1 MSANLVA
8 TLFMLFIF
16 LGCQPKK
23 VGILTV
29 NSVNDPSAYDNTPF
43 AYDITPQNINEDTET
58 DWIYLNYSDPEND
71 QITECH
77 ISNRHYLSIT
87 EDCICSGGICKV
99 KLMPSSNYFG
109 PVSFDYS
116 VTANNLTSPLAHASF
131 TVLAAQ
137 DFPVAYDLNIS
148 MIENK
153 AFLLS
158 EYVSE
163 GTLSKP
169 DLSGYDP
176 DGDVVT
182 CEPVTPPTNHS
193 SYLVNPNCSF
203 KYTPLVDYD
212 GLDSFTFRVK
222 DPQGNYSAAKT
233 VKIDIKKYNEAP
245 TANPASLTTYSNK
258 PLPITLTGSDPNGDQ
273 LIFYIVNQPTN
284 GTLYGTGANILY
296 SPNINYF
303 GSDSFTFMVSDI
315 FLNSVPVTVSIN
327 VLKSTLYLSPAG
339 SDITGIISDPT
350 KPFQTAQGA
359 VNAAI
364 AFAPS
369 SFKPLVIEVSPGTYG
384 NILLTTHFGS
394 YVTWVGATGATPL
407 NTIFGNI
414 VADGTNGADGT
425 ATVGDWNGKNGTDG
439 RTITFETDFSM
450 TFGNVNANGGKGG
463 NHFPDP
469 IGLSSYPGIGGKGG
483 AITLKG
489 NFGAVNAIGG
499 KGHGSSLGGIIQL
512 LGNSKATSID
522 ASAGQEDLCKVAV
535 SCVTAVDSSAG
546 GIVYIDPGSIVT
558 GSVISKG
565 GANNGV
571 VATQRLAGKGGD
583 IRIYGTVTGIVEANG
598 GDTVDSKVGAG
609 GTITIYPTGN
619 VSGPSIS
626 ALAGT
631 GTGSPLGNLGGII
644 NVFGS
649 ATHLYIYSGPYLQ
662 SFAGK
667 ANIYGTVNNI
677 SGMGYGSYCTHGN
690 AATVYILQTGI
701 VTGNVNLTGG
711 DGACTPST
719 AGFLDI
725 AGKVGGSAILVGA
738 QKATTHPWT
747 IPGKGGEV
755 IVTSTGEVQ
764 FISVQ
769 GGLATGTGLPGGNG
783 GKVSLQVGAKIG
795 TVIVDASTTTL
806 AVAPTFININ
816 GGAGDTVNG
825 DPGTITFIP

>member
-1 MSANLVA
+1 
-8 TLFMLFIF
+8 MLLII

-23 VGILTV
+23 VDVLTV
-29 NSVNDPSAYDNTPF
+29 NSVNDPSSYDNAPF
-43 AYDITPQNINEDTET
+43 AYDLTPQNINEDTET

-71 QITECH
+71 QVSECH

-87 EDCICSGGICKV
+87 EECICSGGICKV

-116 VTANNLTSPLAHASF
+116 VTANSLTSPLAHASF

-137 DFPVAYDLNIS
+137 DFPIAYDLNIS

-153 AFLLS
+153 VIAPSSYLS
-158 EYVSE
+158 T

-169 DLSGYDP
+169 HLSGYDP
-176 DGDVVT
+176 DGDSVT
-182 CEPVTPPTNHS
+182 CEVVSPPSHDTS
-193 SYLVNPNCSF
+193 FLVNSNCSF
-203 KYTPLVDYD
+203 SYTPDIDYD
-212 GLDSFTFRVK
+212 GLDTFTFRVK
-222 DPQGNYSAAKT
+222 DPQNNYSAAKT

-258 PLPITLTGSDPNGDQ
+258 PLPITLSGSDPNGDQ
-273 LIFYIVNQPTN
+273 LIFYIVSQPTN

-296 SPNINYF
+296 SPHINYY
-303 GSDSFTFMVSDI
+303 GTDSFTFMVSDI

-327 VLKSTLYLSPAG
+327 VLKSTLYLSPTG
-339 SDITGIISDPT
+339 SDITGTISDPT

-364 AFAPS
+364 TFAPS
-369 SFKPLVIEVSPGTYG
+369 LFKPLIIEVSPGTYG
-384 NILLTTHFGS
+384 DIVLSTHFGS
-394 YVTWVGATGATPL
+394 YVNWVGATGATPL
-407 NTIFGNI
+407 NTTFGNI
-414 VADGTNGADGT
+414 IADGTNGADGT

-439 RTITFETDFSM
+439 RTITFETDFNM

-463 NHFPDP
+463 NHHPDP
-469 IGLSSYPGIGGKGG
+469 IGLTSYPGIGGKGG

-512 LGNSKATSID
+512 LGTSKATSID
-522 ASAGQEDLCKVAV
+522 ASAGQEDLCKVSV
-535 SCVTAVDSSAG
+535 SCVTAIDSSAG
-546 GIVYIDPGSIVT
+546 GIVHIDAGATVT

-565 GANNGV
+565 GANHGI
-571 VATQRLAGKGGD
+571 ASARRLAGKGGD
-583 IRIYGTVTGIVEANG
+583 IRIYGTVNGIVEANG
-598 GDTVDSKVGAG
+598 GDTVNSKVGAG
-609 GTITIYPTGN
+609 GTITIYSPAGN
-619 VSGPSIS
+619 VTGPSVS
-626 ALAGT
+626 AVAGT
-631 GTGSPLGNLGGII
+631 ADVTGSPLGNLGGII
-644 NVFGS
+644 YVHGS
-649 ATHLYIYSGPYLQ
+649 ATQLYIQSGIYDE

-667 ANIYGTVNNI
+667 AYIYGTVNNI
-677 SGMGYGSYCTHGN
+677 FGMGYGSYCTHGN

-719 AGFLDI
+719 AGILEI
-725 AGKVGGSAILVGA
+725 SGKIGNSAILVGA

-783 GKVSLQVGAKIG
+783 GKVSLQLGAKIG

-806 AVAPTFININ
+806 AVAPTFINID